1 MTGWRIGWACG
12 NADLVAAL
20 AKVKSNVD
28 SGIFSAIQ
36 IAGIAAL
43 EGPQDH
49 IKDMC
54 RIYQERRDI
63 LLGGLNSLGWRVKPL
78 KATFY
83 VWIKVPQKTDSIG
96 YAKLLLEKADIVATP
111 GVGFGKYGEGYI
123 RMALTVPKERIQEA
137 IERLGRLG
145 VRSWE

>member
-1 MTGWRIGWACG
+1 
-12 NADLVAAL
+12 
-20 AKVKSNVD
+20 
-28 SGIFSAIQ
+28 
-36 IAGIAAL
+36 
-43 EGPQDH
+43 
-49 IKDMC
+49 
-54 RIYQERRDI
+54 
-63 LLGGLNSLGWRVKPL
+63 
-78 KATFY
+78 
-83 VWIKVPQKTDSIG
+83 VPQKTDSIG